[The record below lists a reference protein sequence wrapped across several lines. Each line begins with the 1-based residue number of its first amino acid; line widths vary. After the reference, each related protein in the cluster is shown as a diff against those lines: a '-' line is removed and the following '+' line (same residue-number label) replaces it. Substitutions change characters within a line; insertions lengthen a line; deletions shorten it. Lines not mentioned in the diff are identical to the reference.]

1 MPVALFLGLDL
12 GTTNAKAAL
21 YDGQGKLIGAQ
32 TVAYSTAY
40 SEPGGAEQ
48 RLVDWTDAL
57 TQACHQLMS
66 IIGDQARDLVAI
78 GLSAHGPGVVL
89 LDERGQP
96 LLPTSPIWQDKR
108 CTVHGE
114 VLLATLGKAWTGL
127 HLARNSFPA
136 QLKWAIER
144 FPVQAAQARYALGI
158 KDYLVYWLTGALVTE
173 PSQVAGGMVWWPDL
187 MAASGWAVGQLPPV
201 LPASTVVG
209 KVRSTLV
216 EALGL
221 PTPLPVVSG
230 LADGAAATLSMGAIH
245 ANQAVLTLAT
255 SGVIR
260 LVIGQAVD
268 PTMQHTHNLFCWPYL
283 EGRWIVGGHIKA
295 AGTALQ
301 WLHDLLTSTP
311 TAATLDHLLAQAAAS
326 PIGSRGVI
334 FLPYLLGRGSPQ
346 ADETAK
352 GAFLGLNLGHGIS
365 DLTRAVLEGVAFA
378 YRDVLDDF
386 VAMGHGI
393 TTLHISG
400 GGAASPLWRQIL
412 ADVLQRPLVYY
423 SADSTLGAAM
433 VAAIGVGYYA
443 DCGAAIRAM
452 VHPGIRVEPDM
463 AMASQS
469 EAALQTYRAWRDRLY
484 GKSVNQ

>member
-1 MPVALFLGLDL
+1 MPAPLFLGLDL

-32 TVAYSTAY
+32 TVAYPTAY

-48 RLVDWTDAL
+48 RLADWTDAL
-57 TQACHQLMS
+57 TQACRQLMS
-66 IIGDQARDLVAI
+66 TSGDRAYNLVAI

-89 LDERGQP
+89 LDEQGQL
-96 LLPTSPIWQDKR
+96 LLPTSPIWQDTR
-108 CTVHGE
+108 CTVQGE
-114 VLLATLGKAWTGL
+114 ALLASLGRAWTGL

-136 QLKWAIER
+136 QLKWTQER
-144 FPVQAAQARYALGI
+144 YPAQAAQARYALGI

-173 PSQVAGGMVWWPDL
+173 PSQVAGGLVWWPEL
-187 MAASGWAVGQLPPV
+187 MAASGWGVDQLPPV
-201 LPASTVVG
+201 KPATAVVG
-209 KVRSTLV
+209 QVRSTLV
-216 EALGL
+216 DVLGL
-221 PTPLPVVSG
+221 PAPLPVVSG
-230 LADGAAATLSMGAIH
+230 LADGAAATLSMGARH
-245 ANQAVLTLAT
+245 TNQAVLTLAT

-260 LVIGQAVD
+260 VVGDQAVD
-268 PTMQHTHNLFCWPYL
+268 PARQHTHNLFCWPYL
-283 EGRWIVGGHIKA
+283 EGRWITGGHIKA

-301 WLHDLLTSTP
+301 WLQGLLTP
-311 TAATLDHLLAQAAAS
+311 TATEASLDHLLAQAAAS
-326 PIGSRGVI
+326 PVGSRGVV

-346 ADETAK
+346 ADEKAK
-352 GAFLGLNLGHGIS
+352 GAFLGLSLGHGVS

-393 TTLHISG
+393 TELHISG
-400 GGAASPLWRQIL
+400 GGAASSLWRQIL

-433 VAAIGVGYYA
+433 VATIGVGYYT
-443 DCGAAIRAM
+443 DCGAAVRAM
-452 VHPGIRVEPDM
+452 VHPGLRIETD
-463 AMASQS
+463 AATASQA

-484 GKSVNQ
+484 GIEGNR

>member
-1 MPVALFLGLDL
+1 MPVPLFLGLDL
-12 GTTNAKAAL
+12 GTTNAKAAI
-21 YDGQGKLIGAQ
+21 YDGQGKLIGTQ
-32 TVAYSTAY
+32 TVAYPTVY
-40 SEPGGAEQ
+40 NEPGGAEQ
-48 RLVDWTDAL
+48 QVADWITAL
-57 TQACHQLMS
+57 TQACRQLMS
-66 IIGDQARDLVAI
+66 NMGDRARDLAAI

-89 LDERGQP
+89 LDEWGQP
-96 LLPTSPIWQDKR
+96 LLLTSPIWQDTR

-114 VLLATLGKAWTGL
+114 ALLATLGRAWTGL

-136 QLKWAIER
+136 QLKWTRER
-144 FPVQAAQARYALGI
+144 FPAQAAQARYALGI

-173 PSQVAGGMVWWPDL
+173 PSQVAGGMVWWPEL
-187 MAASGWAVGQLPPV
+187 MAASGWAVRQLPPV
-201 LPASTVVG
+201 VAATAVVG
-209 KVRSTLV
+209 QVRSTLV

-221 PTPLPVVSG
+221 PAPLPVVSG

-245 ANQAVLTLAT
+245 TNQGVLTLAT

-260 LVIGQAVD
+260 VVIDQAVD

-283 EGRWIVGGHIKA
+283 DGRWVVGGHIKA

-352 GAFLGLNLGHGIS
+352 GAFLGLSLGHGVS

-386 VAMGHGI
+386 VAMGYAI
-393 TTLHISG
+393 TELHISG
-400 GGAASPLWRQIL
+400 GGAASHLWRQIL
-412 ADVLQRPLVYY
+412 ADVLQRPLVYD

-452 VHPGIRVEPDM
+452 VHPGIWTEPDVQRC
-463 AMASQS
+463 AQY
-469 EAALQTYRAWRDRLY
+469 AAFLQTYQEWRDRLY
-484 GKSVNQ
+484 PGHR

>member
-1 MPVALFLGLDL
+1 MPAPLFLGLDL
-12 GTTNAKAAL
+12 GTTNAKAAI
-21 YDGQGKLIGAQ
+21 YDGRGQLIGAQ

-48 RLVDWTDAL
+48 RLADWTAAL
-57 TQACHQLMS
+57 TQACRQLMS
-66 IIGDQARDLVAI
+66 AIGDRAHDLVAI

-96 LLPTSPIWQDKR
+96 LLPTSPIWQDTR
-108 CTVHGE
+108 CTGQGE
-114 VLLATLGKAWTGL
+114 ALLETLGGAWTGL

-136 QLKWAIER
+136 QLKWTKER
-144 FPVQAAQARYALGI
+144 YPAQAAQARYALGI
-158 KDYLVYWLTGALVTE
+158 KDYLVYWLTGTLVTE
-173 PSQVAGGMVWWPDL
+173 PSQVAGGLVWWPEL
-187 MAASGWAVGQLPPV
+187 IRASGWGVEQLPPIE
-201 LPASTVVG
+201 PATAVAG
-209 KVRSTLV
+209 QVRSKLV
-216 EALGL
+216 DALGL
-221 PTPLPVVSG
+221 PAPLPVVSG

-245 ANQAVLTLAT
+245 PHQAVLTLAT

-260 LVIGQAVD
+260 VVIGQAVN
-268 PTMQHTHNLFCWPYL
+268 PTIQHTHNLFCWPYL

-301 WLHDLLTSTP
+301 WLQGLLASTA
-311 TAATLDHLLAQAAAS
+311 TEAAFDHLLAQAAAS
-326 PIGSRGVI
+326 PIGSRGVV

-352 GAFLGLNLGHGIS
+352 GAFLGLTLGHGAS

-386 VAMGHGI
+386 VAMGHEI
-393 TTLHISG
+393 TELHISG

>member
-1 MPVALFLGLDL
+1 MPSPLFLGLDL

-21 YDGQGKLIGAQ
+21 YDGQGKLLGAQ
-32 TVAYSTAY
+32 TVAYPTIY

-48 RLVDWTDAL
+48 HLVDWTDAL
-57 TQACHQLMS
+57 TQACRQLMNTS
-66 IIGDQARDLVAI
+66 GDQARDLVAI

-89 LDERGQP
+89 LDERGEP
-96 LLPTSPIWQDKR
+96 LLPTSPIWQDTR
-108 CTVHGE
+108 CTGQGE
-114 VLLATLGKAWTGL
+114 ALLATLGRAWTGL

-136 QLKWAIER
+136 QLQWTRER
-144 FPVQAAQARYALGI
+144 YPAQAVQARYALGI

-173 PSQVAGGMVWWPDL
+173 PSQVAGGLVWQPEL
-187 MAASGWAVGQLPPV
+187 MRASGWAVEQLPPV
-201 LPASTVVG
+201 KPATAVVG
-209 KVRSTLV
+209 QVRSTLV
-216 EALGL
+216 DALGL
-221 PTPLPVVSG
+221 PAPLPLVSG

-245 ANQAVLTLAT
+245 PDQAVLTLAT

-260 LVIGQAVD
+260 VVGDQAVD
-268 PTMQHTHNLFCWPYL
+268 PILQHTHNLFCWPYL
-283 EGRWIVGGHIKA
+283 KGRWITGGHIKA

-301 WLHDLLTSTP
+301 WLHDLLTST
-311 TAATLDHLLAQAAAS
+311 TTEADLGYLLAQAAAS
-326 PIGSRGVI
+326 PVGSRGVV
-334 FLPYLLGRGSPQ
+334 FLPYLLGRGSPH

-352 GAFLGLNLGHGIS
+352 GAFLGLSLGHGTS

-386 VAMGHGI
+386 VAMGHRI
-393 TTLHISG
+393 TKLHISG

-443 DCGAAIRAM
+443 DCDAAITGM
-452 VHPGIRVEPDM
+452 VHPGLRIEPDG
-463 AMASQS
+463 ATGRQH

-484 GKSVNQ
+484 GKEGNR

>member
-1 MPVALFLGLDL
+1 MPAPLFLGLDL
-12 GTTNAKAAL
+12 GTTNAKAAI
-21 YDGQGKLIGAQ
+21 YDGPGKLIGAQ
-32 TVAYSTAY
+32 TVAYPTAY

-48 RLVDWTDAL
+48 RLADWTTAL
-57 TQACHQLMS
+57 TQACHQLMNTM
-66 IIGDQARDLVAI
+66 GNRARDLVAM

-96 LLPTSPIWQDKR
+96 LLPTSPIWQDTR
-108 CTVHGE
+108 CTLQGE
-114 VLLATLGKAWTGL
+114 ALLTTLGRAWTGL

-136 QLKWAIER
+136 QLKWTRER
-144 FPVQAAQARYALGI
+144 YPAQAAQARYALGI

-173 PSQVAGGMVWWPDL
+173 PSQVAGGLVWWPEL
-187 MAASGWAVGQLPPV
+187 MTASGWGVEQLPPV
-201 LPASTVVG
+201 QPATAVVG
-209 KVRSTLV
+209 QMRATLV

-221 PTPLPVVSG
+221 PAPLPVVSG

-245 ANQAVLTLAT
+245 PNQAVLTLAT

-260 LVIGQAVD
+260 VVSEQAVD
-268 PTMQHTHNLFCWPYL
+268 PLLQHSHNLFCWPYL
-283 EGRWIVGGHIKA
+283 EGRWITGGHIKA

-301 WLHDLLTSTP
+301 WLQGLLTP
-311 TAATLDHLLAQAAAS
+311 TEASLEHLLAQAAAS
-326 PIGSRGVI
+326 PVGSQGVI

-346 ADETAK
+346 ADETAQ
-352 GAFLGLNLGHGIS
+352 GAFLGLTLGHGAS

-386 VAMGHGI
+386 VVMGHEI
-393 TTLHISG
+393 RELHISG
-400 GGAASPLWRQIL
+400 GGAASGLWRQIL

-433 VAAIGVGYYA
+433 VAAIGVGHYA
-443 DCGAAIRAM
+443 DCGAAIAAM
-452 VHPGIRVEPDM
+452 VSPGLRIEPDG
-463 AMASQS
+463 ATVSQA

-484 GKSVNQ
+484 GKEGNR